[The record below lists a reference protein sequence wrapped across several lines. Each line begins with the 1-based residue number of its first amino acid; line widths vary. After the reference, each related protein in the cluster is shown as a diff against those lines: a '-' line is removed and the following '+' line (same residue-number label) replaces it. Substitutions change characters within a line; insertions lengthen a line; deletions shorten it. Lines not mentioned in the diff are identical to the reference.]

1 MVPAITPAQYYGMLQ
16 QHSNILKNIKL
27 YENATFGW
35 HFFCLKKSED
45 SGNIAFHFARVAELV
60 DALDLGSS
68 GATRESSSLSFRT
81 MFRVFPKNLYI
92 VADEAEG
99 LI

>member
-1 MVPAITPAQYYGMLQ
+1 MVLAITPAQYYGMLL

-35 HFFCLKKSED
+35 HFFCLKKSAD
-45 SGNIAFHFARVAELV
+45 SGKIAFHFARVAELV

-68 GATRESSSLSFRT
+68 GVTRESSSLSFRT
-81 MFRVFPKNLYI
+81 MFI
-92 VADEAEG
+92 IHICA
-99 LI
+99 